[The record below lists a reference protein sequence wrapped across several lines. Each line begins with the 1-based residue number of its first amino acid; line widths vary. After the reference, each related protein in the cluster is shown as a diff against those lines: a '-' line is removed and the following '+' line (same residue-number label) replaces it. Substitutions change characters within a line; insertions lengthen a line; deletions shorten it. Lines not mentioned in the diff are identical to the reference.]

1 MERELSMLKGL
12 AMSQNANNK
21 YIKFMTKVAMISLT
35 IFTMFTILGCSGRLH
50 LNYKTDLSGTKV
62 WGEQDNQKIAV
73 VVSLP
78 HPEGTQIPKLV
89 SLDEPL
95 TFVQNTVPGAVEFRF
110 KIEPGRLAPKKTIR
124 LSVDYGSGPITLI
137 LQGPVRTTGQSTA
150 NTIFWTLVS
159 SI

>member
-1 MERELSMLKGL
+1 MSKGL
-12 AMSQNANNK
+12 AMSQSANNK
-21 YIKFMTKVAMISLT
+21 YTKFITKVVPILLPVFAML
-35 IFTMFTILGCSGRLH
+35 TILGCSGRLH

-62 WGEQDNQKIAV
+62 WGEQGNQQITV

-78 HPEGTQIPKLV
+78 HPDGTQTPGIA
-89 SLDEPL
+89 SLDEPI
-95 TFVQNTVPGAVEFRF
+95 TFDQNIVPGAVEFRF
-110 KIEPGRLAPKKTIR
+110 KIELGRLAPKKTIR

-150 NTIFWTLVS
+150 NTIFWTIIS

>member
-1 MERELSMLKGL
+1 MERELFMSKGL
-12 AMSQNANNK
+12 AMSQYANNK
-21 YIKFMTKVAMISLT
+21 YTKFITKTALIPLP
-35 IFTMFTILGCSGRLH
+35 IFTILTILGCSGRLH
-50 LNYKTDLSGTKV
+50 LNYKTDLSDTKV
-62 WGEQDNQKIAV
+62 WGEQDNQQITV

-78 HPEGTQIPKLV
+78 HPEGSQIPKLI
-89 SLDEPL
+89 SLDESI
-95 TFVQNTVPGAVEFRF
+95 TFAQNTVPGTVEFRF

-150 NTIFWTLVS
+150 NTIFWTIVS